1 MTRSKAR
8 EVAMMMLYSA
18 LVGGEDT
25 PEKVLD
31 KMGEK
36 VKIDELDEM
45 FIRELVEGVKAHE
58 SELDALIEENA
69 IGWSLDRTARVDLS
83 ILRVAIFEMLF
94 SESVP
99 SGAAINEAVELAKV
113 YGGDK
118 SFAFV
123 NGILGT
129 IARAQD
135 A

>member
-69 IGWSLDRTARVDLS
+69 IGWSLDRIARVDLS